1 MHNALALARAS
12 RRKLIMPKLM
22 CWTDRYWNN
31 LEDGRYPTVK
41 ASQHPLPFHCPFDH
55 LFDLEKWVH
64 SDVPFREY
72 SFLDNPRVAPA
83 DRNDSARL
91 HVRGAADTWTGPARL
106 IEVNAGASYKAAA
119 RVVRDSTSAGAY
131 VIKVGDEPCTQ
142 PHFSG

>member
-72 SFLDNPRVAPA
+72 SFLNSTRIPKVC
-83 DRNDSARL
+83 
-91 HVRGAADTWTGPARL
+91 DT
-106 IEVNAGASYKAAA
+106 
-119 RVVRDSTSAGAY
+119 
-131 VIKVGDEPCTQ
+131 
-142 PHFSG
+142 